1 MNKNKIETLK
11 ECFTLL
17 VTEYGDKLTEQQKT
31 NKKELFKKIIGGYP
45 IEKIKEMTMKMIR
58 NRIYSNF
65 PKIAEMIEIIEGNKE
80 EEAELAWIYLIDK
93 IDEVGHHQSV
103 SFPEYPATGEIVE
116 KWGGWSRVCDMTFKE
131 ETWKK
136 KEFIKLYPI
145 MKKRGEF
152 PKQLEGQF
160 EIDNN
165 NKGYNKGTML
175 GIYSRRLD
183 GSKVDRKLIENKK
196 DKYLKKE

>member
-1 MNKNKIETLK
+1 MSKNKTETLK

-31 NKKELFKKIIGGYP
+31 NKKELFKKIIGEYP

-58 NRIYSNF
+58 NRVYSNF

-93 IDEVGHHQSV
+93 IDEVGHYRSV
-103 SFPEYPATGEIVE
+103 SFSEYPAVGEIVE
-116 KWGGWSRVCDMTFKE
+116 KWGGWSRVCDMTFEE

-145 MKKRGEF
+145 IKKRGNY
-152 PKQLEGQF
+152 PKELAGQF

-165 NKGYNKGTML
+165 NKGYNEETML
-175 GIYSRRLD
+175 GIYGRRLD
-183 GSKVDRKLIENKK
+183 GSKVDRKLIE
-196 DKYLKKE
+196 DKKEVTE